1 MTELAERVAG
11 LHARIRMAC
20 EQAGRPMAD
29 IELLPVSKRQPA
41 GLVREALALGFTR
54 FGENY
59 VQEGAA
65 KAALVPE
72 ARFLLIG
79 PLQRNKAKSALAHF
93 EELMS
98 LDRPDLASRL
108 RLLAAEAGLVR
119 PVWIQLEL
127 WGEASKQGGCR
138 ETDLPAVLATLG
150 EDPRLPLQ
158 GFMAIPPPGE
168 TRPFL
173 ELAELRERWQDRLGR
188 RLRLSMGM
196 SGDLE
201 EAIQAGTDQIRIGTD
216 FFGERIVPA

>member
-1 MTELAERVAG
+1 MTELAERVAR
-11 LHARIRMAC
+11 LHERIRMAC
-20 EQAGRPMAD
+20 EQAGRPLGD

-41 GLVREALALGFTR
+41 ELIREALALGFTR

-65 KAALVPE
+65 KAELVPE

-93 EELMS
+93 EEIMT

-108 RLLAAEAGLVR
+108 RLLAAEAGAVR

-127 WGEASKQGGCR
+127 WAEASKQGGCS
-138 ETDLPAVLATLG
+138 ESELPAVLAALG
-150 EDPRLPLQ
+150 EDPKLPLR

-201 EAIQAGTDQIRIGTD
+201 EAIRAGTDQVRIGTD
-216 FFGERIVPA
+216 FFGERAVPA